1 MKIVLKHTL
10 KNIFKKPL
18 RTILVVFCVM
28 ICSLSALLSFDMS
41 SALEGMLRNL
51 YGQYLGSMDILVS
64 GSDIDEGLLTD
75 PGLPEGNR
83 VAIYM
88 TTNRFI
94 HDLEG
99 QYTYVEQDILSLI
112 GLNTSDA
119 AEMGMIPFDRSL
131 SENEVVL
138 SHDFAEKYGYSEED
152 TLVLH
157 DDKKSPHEFTIV
169 EVVDSHGKGLTA
181 YNTAV
186 LSVEGISLLVSDMK
200 LSQVAIDTANDK
212 EVSAAIS
219 YIKLQYPDLTTE
231 SLFENEEM
239 GQFIDQMTKL
249 FFVLFAIC
257 VLMVIFVTIS
267 ISERIITERM
277 SVVGTFRSLGLS
289 TRLTTLILLLE
300 NAFYGLIGSSLGCFA
315 YAFLRSVVLNSMIR
329 VQDTNGEAIA
339 IAFKLGRIS
348 PVLIV
353 TIILSAILIECV
365 CPIKEVIKAIKTPIR
380 DIIFSNKDT
389 AYKVNRITTVVGIVF
404 TAAAVVLA
412 FMPTGFWTGIIR
424 FALMTIALSLLFP
437 HVLRLAS
444 KVFYRLFDKANQ
456 PIAKLAIT
464 EVHTKKSTVGS
475 SILITTA
482 VALSIVVY
490 TVATSLSG
498 MVDARYFSS
507 EVYVATNASQKTAHF
522 HFIEALDD
530 VQDVEYIYNTM
541 DHLTINGADAKDIS
555 VLSIDANG
563 YNWFTGVPDV
573 PVLSENEVSISSIL
587 AQKHGIR
594 IGDQVTITFQKE
606 SYYPIEKTL
615 TVVHLCNTSTY
626 DATGNAVVL
635 SENVVKNIYGDY
647 PGMIFVSTDN
657 PVEVDRMIEKY
668 AKGAYS
674 SSYTA
679 EEFDAESS
687 SNSAGIMSIIY
698 FTITL
703 GISLTFI
710 GSVSNLLIGF
720 EGRKRECAI
729 LLSTSMSRK
738 QLARMFVLE
747 SFFSSGI
754 ALLAAIPMGLL
765 MIKPIFGAL
774 SAIAGS
780 VEVTTSITAYIVF
793 VIALWIV
800 FILTSRFPIRA
811 LKKMKLSEQ
820 LKYE

>member
-41 SALEGMLRNL
+41 SALEGMFRNL

-99 QYTYVEQDILSLI
+99 QYTYVEQDTLSLM

-138 SHDFAEKYGYSEED
+138 SHDFAEKYGYSEGD

-329 VQDTNGEAIA
+329 VQDTNGEA
-339 IAFKLGRIS
+339 
-348 PVLIV
+348 
-353 TIILSAILIECV
+353 
-365 CPIKEVIKAIKTPIR
+365 
-380 DIIFSNKDT
+380 
-389 AYKVNRITTVVGIVF
+389 
-404 TAAAVVLA
+404 
-412 FMPTGFWTGIIR
+412 
-424 FALMTIALSLLFP
+424 LSLI
-437 HVLRLAS
+437 H
-444 KVFYRLFDKANQ
+444 
-456 PIAKLAIT
+456 I
-464 EVHTKKSTVGS
+464 
-475 SILITTA
+475 
-482 VALSIVVY
+482 
-490 TVATSLSG
+490 
-498 MVDARYFSS
+498 
-507 EVYVATNASQKTAHF
+507 
-522 HFIEALDD
+522 
-530 VQDVEYIYNTM
+530 
-541 DHLTINGADAKDIS
+541 
-555 VLSIDANG
+555 
-563 YNWFTGVPDV
+563 
-573 PVLSENEVSISSIL
+573 
-587 AQKHGIR
+587 
-594 IGDQVTITFQKE
+594 
-606 SYYPIEKTL
+606 
-615 TVVHLCNTSTY
+615 
-626 DATGNAVVL
+626 
-635 SENVVKNIYGDY
+635 
-647 PGMIFVSTDN
+647 
-657 PVEVDRMIEKY
+657 
-668 AKGAYS
+668 
-674 SSYTA
+674 
-679 EEFDAESS
+679 
-687 SNSAGIMSIIY
+687 
-698 FTITL
+698 
-703 GISLTFI
+703 
-710 GSVSNLLIGF
+710 
-720 EGRKRECAI
+720 
-729 LLSTSMSRK
+729 
-738 QLARMFVLE
+738 
-747 SFFSSGI
+747 
-754 ALLAAIPMGLL
+754 
-765 MIKPIFGAL
+765 
-774 SAIAGS
+774 
-780 VEVTTSITAYIVF
+780 
-793 VIALWIV
+793 
-800 FILTSRFPIRA
+800 
-811 LKKMKLSEQ
+811 
-820 LKYE
+820 